1 MSRLKEL
8 RQEKKLTQQ
17 ELAKQ
22 IGVSKLTIL
31 NWEKGEHQIKSEKAQ
46 QLADIFGVSVGYLLG
61 FNNDDVTEYEIDFH
75 NNVME
80 RMNKEAF
87 VRFLDYISLSD
98 IVLSDKQIEMIFYQ
112 LQDLSELN
120 SNYRY
125 TETDTEKLKSMY
137 SVKSNYI
144 PTENILK
151 VTNSLYKDDTIEEQ
165 FKQYKKIID

>member
-1 MSRLKEL
+1 MNRLKEL
-8 RQEKKLTQQ
+8 RQEKKLSQK
-17 ELAKQ
+17 EIADLLE
-22 IGVSKLTIL
+22 VSEKTISR
-31 NWEKGEHQIKSEKAQ
+31 WEKGENAIKSDKAQ

>member
-120 SNYRY
+120 SNYR
-125 TETDTEKLKSMY
+125 
-137 SVKSNYI
+137 
-144 PTENILK
+144 
-151 VTNSLYKDDTIEEQ
+151 
-165 FKQYKKIID
+165 

>member
-8 RQEKKLTQQ
+8 RQAKKLTQQ

-151 VTNSLYKDDTIEEQ
+151 VTNLLYKDDTIEEQ

>member
-8 RQEKKLTQQ
+8 RQAKKLTQQ

-137 SVKSNYI
+137 SVKLNYI

-151 VTNSLYKDDTIEEQ
+151 VTNLLYKDDTIEKQ

>member
-1 MSRLKEL
+1 MNRLREL
-8 RQEKKLTQQ
+8 RQKKGDTQ
-17 ELAKQ
+17 EVVAKAM
-22 IGVSKLTIL
+22 GVTRRGYQK
-31 NWEKGEHQIKSEKAQ
+31 WEKEESQIKSDKAQ
-46 QLADIFGVSVGYLLG
+46 QLADYFGVSVGYLLG

-137 SVKSNYI
+137 SVKLNYI

-151 VTNSLYKDDTIEEQ
+151 VTNLLYKDDTIEEQ
-165 FKQYKKIID
+165 FKHYKKIID

>member
-8 RQEKKLTQQ
+8 RQERKLTQQ

-151 VTNSLYKDDTIEEQ
+151 VTNLLYKDDTIEEQ

>member
-8 RQEKKLTQQ
+8 RQERKLTQQ

-137 SVKSNYI
+137 SVKLNYI

-151 VTNSLYKDDTIEEQ
+151 VTNLLYKDDTIEEQ

>member
-1 MSRLKEL
+1 MNRLKEL
-8 RQEKKLTQQ
+8 RQGKKLTQQ
-17 ELAKQ
+17 ELAQ
-22 IGVSKLTIL
+22 EIGVSKLTIL

-151 VTNSLYKDDTIEEQ
+151 VTNLLYKDDTIEKQ

>member
-61 FNNDDVTEYEIDFH
+61 FNNDDVTEDEIDFH

-151 VTNSLYKDDTIEEQ
+151 VTNLLYKDDTIEEQ

>member
-1 MSRLKEL
+1 MNRLKEL
-8 RQEKKLTQQ
+8 RQGKKLTQQ
-17 ELAKQ
+17 ELAQ
-22 IGVSKLTIL
+22 EIGVSKLTIL

>member
-8 RQEKKLTQQ
+8 RQAKKLTQQ

-46 QLADIFGVSVGYLLG
+46 QLAEIFGVSVGYLLG

-151 VTNSLYKDDTIEEQ
+151 VTNLLYKDDTIEKQ

>member
-1 MSRLKEL
+1 MTRIKEL
-8 RQEKKLTQQ
+8 RKKKKVTQQ
-17 ELAKQ
+17 EVAEA
-22 IGVSKLTIL
+22 IGVTRRGFQK
-31 NWEKGEHQIKSEKAQ
+31 WENGESQIRSNNAK
-46 QLADIFGVSVGYLLG
+46 QLADYFGVSVGYLLD

-87 VRFLDYISLSD
+87 VRFLDYICLSD
-98 IVLSDKQIEMIFYQ
+98 IVLSDKQIEMIFHQ

-137 SVKSNYI
+137 SVKLNYI

-151 VTNSLYKDDTIEEQ
+151 VTNLLYKDDTIEEQ

>member
-8 RQEKKLTQQ
+8 RQERKLTQQ

-80 RMNKEAF
+80 RMNKESF

-137 SVKSNYI
+137 SVKLNYI

-151 VTNSLYKDDTIEEQ
+151 VTNLLYKDDTIEEQ

>member
-1 MSRLKEL
+1 MNRLKEL
-8 RQEKKLTQQ
+8 RQGKKLTQQ
-17 ELAKQ
+17 ELAQ
-22 IGVSKLTIL
+22 EIGVSKLTIL
-31 NWEKGEHQIKSEKAQ
+31 NWEKGEHQIKSDKAQ
-46 QLADIFGVSVGYLLG
+46 QLADFFEVPVGYLLG

-80 RMNKEAF
+80 RMDKEAF

-137 SVKSNYI
+137 SVKLNYI

-151 VTNSLYKDDTIEEQ
+151 VTNLLYKDDTIEEQ

>member
-17 ELAKQ
+17 ELAKE

-75 NNVME
+75 NDVME

>member
-1 MSRLKEL
+1 
-8 RQEKKLTQQ
+8 
-17 ELAKQ
+17 
-22 IGVSKLTIL
+22 
-31 NWEKGEHQIKSEKAQ
+31 
-46 QLADIFGVSVGYLLG
+46 
-61 FNNDDVTEYEIDFH
+61 
-75 NNVME
+75 
-80 RMNKEAF
+80 MNKEAF

-137 SVKSNYI
+137 SVKLNYI

-151 VTNSLYKDDTIEEQ
+151 VTNLLYKDDTIEEQ

>member
-1 MSRLKEL
+1 MNRLKEL
-8 RQEKKLTQQ
+8 RKRDKITQVAF
-17 ELAKQ
+17 AKDNGIPLRTLQ
-22 IGVSKLTIL
+22 S
-31 NWEKGEHQIKSEKAQ
+31 WENGESQIKPEKAQ

-61 FNNDDVTEYEIDFH
+61 FNIDDVTEDEINFH

-87 VRFLDYISLSD
+87 VRFLDFITLSD

-151 VTNSLYKDDTIEEQ
+151 VTNLLYKDDTIEEQ

>member
-1 MSRLKEL
+1 MNRLKEL
-8 RQEKKLTQQ
+8 RQEKKLSQK
-17 ELAKQ
+17 ELAEN
-22 IGVSKLTIL
+22 IGVHYRTLQ
-31 NWEKGEHQIKSEKAQ
+31 NWENEESQIKPEKAK
-46 QLADIFGVSVGYLLG
+46 QLADFFGVSVGYLLG

-137 SVKSNYI
+137 SVKLNYI

-151 VTNSLYKDDTIEEQ
+151 VTNLLYKDDTIEEQ

>member
-17 ELAKQ
+17 ELAKE

-46 QLADIFGVSVGYLLG
+46 QLAKFFGVSVGHLLG
-61 FNNDDVTEYEIDFH
+61 FNIDDVTEDEINLH

-120 SNYRY
+120 SDYRY
-125 TETDTEKLKSMY
+125 TETDVEKLKSMY
-137 SVKSNYI
+137 SVKLNYM
-144 PTENILK
+144 PTEGLIKSSNIL
-151 VTNSLYKDDTIEEQ
+151 YKEDAIEEQ
-165 FKQYKKIID
+165 FEQYKKIID

>member
-1 MSRLKEL
+1 MNRLREL
-8 RQEKKLTQQ
+8 RQKKGDTQ
-17 ELAKQ
+17 EVVAKAM
-22 IGVSKLTIL
+22 GVTRRGYQK
-31 NWEKGEHQIKSEKAQ
+31 WEKEESQIKSDKAQ
-46 QLADIFGVSVGYLLG
+46 QLADYFGVSVGYLLG

-137 SVKSNYI
+137 SVKLNYI

-151 VTNSLYKDDTIEEQ
+151 VTNLLYKDDTIEEQ

>member
-1 MSRLKEL
+1 MNRLKEL
-8 RQEKKLTQQ
+8 RQEKKLSQK
-17 ELAKQ
+17 ELAEN
-22 IGVSKLTIL
+22 IGVHYRTLQ
-31 NWEKGEHQIKSEKAQ
+31 NWENEESQIKPEKAK
-46 QLADIFGVSVGYLLG
+46 QLADFFGVSVGYLLG

-125 TETDTEKLKSMY
+125 TETDTKKLKSMY
-137 SVKSNYI
+137 SVNLNYI

-151 VTNSLYKDDTIEEQ
+151 VTNLLYKDDTIEEQ

>member
-17 ELAKQ
+17 ELAKE

-61 FNNDDVTEYEIDFH
+61 FNNDDVTEYEMDFH

-80 RMNKEAF
+80 KMNKEAF

>member
-17 ELAKQ
+17 ELAKE

>member
-151 VTNSLYKDDTIEEQ
+151 VTNLLYKDDTIEEQ

>member
-8 RQEKKLTQQ
+8 RQERKLTQQ

-120 SNYRY
+120 SIYRY